1 MSADIEKGLVPQA
14 LIHDEPASTSRES
27 LVHGNSNPPVSTQ
40 GRDFSLR
47 ASIEWRKI
55 TQPALRRFATEAS
68 EISTISSGVAKTVG
82 RSKSVV
88 HESTAWHGD
97 ERVKLVQ
104 KGYRS
109 LAIICTFIAGV
120 QAQILAMTFTSTGPA
135 SQIVHAFFFAG
146 LLSNIGAATLSAA
159 SARWF
164 EMMTPEEAKHVYDW
178 LNNVNSSDENEEQ
191 DTAEE
196 EKRHAGKGD
205 LAPSSA
211 ATSTSLQCFYIV
223 EICLCVALR
232 AAPFV
237 AVLGLV
243 FLVAGVMLWVWT
255 HEPPVVRVLC
265 TAMCA
270 LLAILLPPF
279 AISHDRIRTLTFFKL
294 RRFSG

>member
-1 MSADIEKGLVPQA
+1 
-14 LIHDEPASTSRES
+14 
-27 LVHGNSNPPVSTQ
+27 
-40 GRDFSLR
+40 
-47 ASIEWRKI
+47 
-55 TQPALRRFATEAS
+55 
-68 EISTISSGVAKTVG
+68 
-82 RSKSVV
+82 
-88 HESTAWHGD
+88 
-97 ERVKLVQ
+97 
-104 KGYRS
+104 
-109 LAIICTFIAGV
+109 V

-146 LLSNIGAATLSAA
+146 LLANIGAATLSAA

-178 LNNVNSSDENEEQ
+178 LNNSNCPSDEGGEQ
-191 DTAEE
+191 LDSSIPRARNTAEG
-196 EKRHAGKGD
+196 EKRQAGDD
-205 LAPSSA
+205 LAPCSA
-211 ATSTSLQCFYIV
+211 ATSASLQCLYIV
-223 EICLCVALR
+223 EMCLCIALR

-255 HEPPVVRVLC
+255 HEPLVVRVLC
-265 TAMCA
+265 TVMCA